1 MCSAYLFLNTYKFMF
16 ERNLVCNRVCACRT
30 QARLAKWL
38 LLLPMLLSCSL
49 ISTCDYLSKRV
60 YMVCCVHRQCFQGGC
75 CCSGEWGS
83 CCVLATSICATASVF
98 FVHAFLSAR
107 AVLLRWLLL
116 QRGVGQLLLSC
127 NIYKGNCK
135 RVFVHAFSMCTGSA
149 STVAAAML
157 TLI

>member
-1 MCSAYLFLNTYKFMF
+1 VSTWSAACTGSASKVAAAAAGNGAAAAFLQHLYVLLRACFLF
-16 ERNLVCNRVCACRT
+16 
-30 QARLAKWL
+30 
-38 LLLPMLLSCSL
+38 ML
-49 ISTCDYLSKRV
+49 
-60 YMVCCVHRQCFQGGC
+60 
-75 CCSGEWGS
+75 
-83 CCVLATSICATASVF
+83 
-98 FVHAFLSAR
+98 FLSAR